1 MKARWRR
8 YAKYLPVSSA
18 VVLLIVLGYFNRSF
32 KQPPREVGNNPDHFR
47 LWATNSEYSYT
58 FIYDPL
64 AADNWL
70 REAAVWSSNALFDV
84 ER

>member
-1 MKARWRR
+1 MKRQWRWL
-8 YAKYLPVSSA
+8 AKYLPVILTA
-18 VVLLIVLGYFNRSF
+18 LLLVVLGQIGSLF
-32 KQPPREVGNNPDHFR
+32 KPQLREIGNNPDHFR

-70 REAAVWSSNALFDV
+70 REAAVWSSNAPFQR
-84 ER
+84 EH